1 MASNMSIG
9 SRVKIIKGAHQG
21 EVGAVKSVNTIPMS
35 TFAGLI
41 EGIDM
46 PEPECSLI
54 LYSLELDNDT
64 GVTVTLDCIEF
75 INE

>member
-1 MASNMSIG
+1 MSIG

-21 EVGAVKSVNTIPMS
+21 EVGTVKSMNTIPMS

-41 EGIDM
+41 EGINM
-46 PEPECSLI
+46 PAPACSLV
-54 LYSLELDNDT
+54 LYSLDLDNGT

>member
-1 MASNMSIG
+1 MSVG
-9 SRVKIIKGAHQG
+9 SRVKILKGTHQG
-21 EVGAVKSVNTIPMS
+21 VSGTVIFVNTLPMS

-41 EGIDM
+41 EGVDM
-46 PEPECSLI
+46 PPPACSLV
-54 LYSLELDNDT
+54 LYSLDLDNGT